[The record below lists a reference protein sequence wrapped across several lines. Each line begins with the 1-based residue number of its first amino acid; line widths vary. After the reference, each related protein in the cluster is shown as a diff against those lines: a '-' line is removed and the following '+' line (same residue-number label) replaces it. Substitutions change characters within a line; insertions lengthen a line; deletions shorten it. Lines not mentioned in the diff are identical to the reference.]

1 MSSVRVSRHARTR
14 MIAAVATVCALS
26 ATPLAPRAV
35 AADTPPYSETY
46 RPQFHFTPAQNWM
59 NDPNGLIFYKG
70 EYHLFFQ
77 YNPSGDSWGN
87 MSWGH
92 AVSTD
97 LVHWKQLPVAIPQDD
112 QEMIFSGAVV
122 LDRDNTTGFG
132 TRKNPPLVAVYT
144 SAQKASGRQQ
154 QALAYST
161 DGGTT
166 WTKYHDNP
174 VLDIGSN
181 NFRDPK
187 VFWYAPT
194 RRWLMA
200 VSLADQHKISFYSS
214 ADLKHW
220 THQSDFGPAGAT
232 GGVWECPD
240 LFPLPVDGDPKKTKW
255 VLAVNLNPGGIAGGS
270 GAQYFVGDFDG
281 EKFTSDDSGATYTPP
296 SGTVMQGFESG
307 SFGDWTATGTAFGSA
322 PAAGPVD
329 GQQTV
334 TGFEGQAFANS
345 FHGGDAPTGTLTSP
359 AFTVTGD
366 YLNFKVGGGN
376 HPHRPG
382 SVLGDQPAP
391 TGETL
396 ADFEGRTYT
405 SPIGDW
411 TTTGD
416 AFGAGP
422 AQGTLPDQ
430 GQVSGYLGT
439 GLVNSFLNG
448 DASIGTLTSP
458 AFTIDR
464 KYLDFLIGGGYHP
477 ASSDAPTA
485 VQLVVDGKVVRS
497 ATGSNGEALNWA
509 SWDLSGLQGKQARIK
524 VVDDNTGGWGHL
536 NLDQVVLSDTQAK
549 PSSTET
555 AVNLLVDG
563 KVVQSATGDDSE
575 NLDWASFNTMAYKGK
590 TARIQIVDA
599 NSGGWGHVL
608 ADQFTTADKP
618 ALNTTRRAHWLD
630 YGADF
635 YAANTWTDA
644 PGGRRVM
651 IAWMN
656 NWNYG
661 QAIPTSPWRSA
672 DSFPRRLSLQT
683 VNGEVRLIQQPVRE
697 LTGLRGA
704 GTRVP
709 STRVANTTAPLAV
722 HGSSLEF
729 QADVT
734 PGTADRFGLDVRTGG
749 GQRTRIGYD
758 TATGEVYIDRT
769 ASGATDFDPAF
780 SGVQRAPLALHGGP
794 LSLHVLV
801 DASSVEV
808 YAQNARGEQV
818 TLTDQI
824 FPDPSSTGVDA
835 FAEGG
840 TAALDHMQAW
850 QLKSVWR

>member
-1 MSSVRVSRHARTR
+1 MSRTVRPRRR
-14 MIAAVATVCALS
+14 LLAALAVLS
-26 ATPLAPRAV
+26 GLGLV
-35 AADTPPYSETY
+35 AASPATAVPLYHEQY

-59 NDPNGLIFYKG
+59 NDPNGLVYYKG
-70 EYHLFFQ
+70 KYHLFFQ
-77 YNPSGDSWGN
+77 YNPAGNSWGN

-112 QEMIFSGAVV
+112 QEMIFSGSVV
-122 LDRDNTTGFG
+122 LDKDNTTGFG

-144 SAQKASGRQQ
+144 SAQKVSGKQQ

-166 WTKYHDNP
+166 WTKYYDNP
-174 VLDIGSN
+174 VLDIGSD

-200 VSLADQHKISFYSS
+200 VALADQHKISFYSS

-240 LFPLPVDGDPKKTKW
+240 LFPLQVDGDPQKTKW

-281 EKFTSDDSGATYTPP
+281 KKFTSDDPGTYSPP
-296 SGTVMQGFESG
+296 SGTVTQDFESG
-307 SFGDWTATGTAFGSA
+307 SFGDWTATGSAFGSA
-322 PAAGPVD
+322 PATGAVD
-329 GQQTV
+329 GQSQV
-334 TGFEGQAFANS
+334 TGFEGKAFADS
-345 FHGGDAPTGTLTSP
+345 FHGGDASTGTLTSP
-359 AFTVTGD
+359 AFTVTSNHI
-366 YLNFKVGGGN
+366 NFKVGGGN
-376 HPHRPG
+376 HPHDPDA
-382 SVLGDQPAP
+382 VLGDAPTP

-396 ADFEGRTYT
+396 ADFEGSSTYT

-416 AFGAGP
+416 AFGTGP
-422 AQGTLPDQ
+422 AQGTLPNQ
-430 GQVSGYLGT
+430 QQVTGYLGN
-439 GLVNSFLNG
+439 GLVNTFLNG
-448 DASIGTLTSP
+448 DASTGTLTSP
-458 AFTIDR
+458 AFTVDK
-464 KYLDFLIGGGYHP
+464 KYLDFLIGGGAHP

-485 VQLVVDGKVVRS
+485 VELIVDGKVVRS

-509 SWDLSGLQGKQARIK
+509 SWDLSDLQGKQARIK
-524 VVDDNTGGWGHL
+524 VVDDNTGGWGHID
-536 NLDQVVLSDTQAK
+536 LDQVVLSDTQAK
-549 PSSTET
+549 PPSTET
-555 AVNLLVDG
+555 GVNLLVDG
-563 KVVQSATGDDSE
+563 KVVQSVTGADSE
-575 NLDWASFNTMAYKGK
+575 NLDWASFNTTAYKGK
-590 TARIQIVDA
+590 KVQLQIVDA
-599 NSGGWGHVL
+599 NSGGWGHIL
-608 ADQFTTADKP
+608 ADQFTAADKP
-618 ALNTTRRAHWLD
+618 ALNSTQRAHWLD

-672 DSFPRRLSLQT
+672 DTFPRQLSLQT
-683 VNGEVRLIQQPVRE
+683 VNGKVQLIQQPVRE
-697 LTGLRGA
+697 LTGLHGA

-709 STRVANTTAPLAV
+709 STRVANTTTRLAV
-722 HGSSLEF
+722 HGSTQEL
-729 QADVT
+729 QADLT
-734 PGTADRFGLDVRTGG
+734 AGTADRFGLDVHAGG

-758 TATGEVYIDRT
+758 TTTGEVYIDRT

-780 SGVQRAPLALHGGP
+780 SGVQHAPLALDGGR
-794 LSLHVLV
+794 LSLHILV

-808 YAQNARGEQV
+808 YAQNSRGEQV
-818 TLTDQI
+818 TLTDQV

-840 TAALDHMQAW
+840 TATLDHMQAW
-850 QLKSVWR
+850 QLKSIWP

>member
-1 MSSVRVSRHARTR
+1 
-14 MIAAVATVCALS
+14 
-26 ATPLAPRAV
+26 
-35 AADTPPYSETY
+35 
-46 RPQFHFTPAQNWM
+46 
-59 NDPNGLIFYKG
+59 
-70 EYHLFFQ
+70 
-77 YNPSGDSWGN
+77 
-87 MSWGH
+87 
-92 AVSTD
+92 
-97 LVHWKQLPVAIPQDD
+97 VAIPQDD
-112 QEMIFSGAVV
+112 NEMIFSGSVV
-122 LDRDNTTGFG
+122 LDRNNTTGFG

-144 SAQKASGRQQ
+144 SAQKASGKQQ

-166 WTKYHDNP
+166 WTKYDDNP

-194 RRWLMA
+194 GRWLMA
-200 VSLADQHKISFYSS
+200 VALADQHKISFYSS

-240 LFPLPVDGDPKKTKW
+240 LFPLPVDGDAKKTKW

-270 GAQYFVGDFDG
+270 GAQYFVGDFNG
-281 EKFTSDDSGATYTPP
+281 KKFTADDDGTYTPP
-296 SGTVMQGFESG
+296 SGTVMQDFESG

-322 PAAGPVD
+322 PATGAVD
-329 GQQTV
+329 WQSQV
-334 TGFEGQAFANS
+334 TGIEGKAFANS
-345 FHGGDAPTGTLTSP
+345 FHSGDGSTGTLTSP
-359 AFTVTGD
+359 EFTVTSD

-376 HPHRPG
+376 HPYQPG
-382 SVLGDQPAP
+382 TILGDQPTP

-396 ADFEGRTYT
+396 ADFEGSTYS

-416 AFGAGP
+416 AFGNGP
-422 AQGTLPDQ
+422 AQGTLPGQ
-430 GQVSGYLGT
+430 QQVSGYLGN

-448 DASIGTLTSP
+448 DASTGTLTSP
-458 AFTIDR
+458 TFTIDK

-477 ASSDAPTA
+477 ASSAAPTA
-485 VQLVVDGKVVRS
+485 VELVVDGKVVRS
-497 ATGSNGEALNWA
+497 TTGSNGEALNWT
-509 SWDLSGLQGKQARIK
+509 SWDLSDLRGKQAQIK

-549 PSSTET
+549 PPSIET
-555 AVNLLVDG
+555 GVNLLVDG
-563 KVVQSATGDDSE
+563 KVVQSATGADSE
-575 NLDWASFNTMAYKGK
+575 NLDWASFNTTAYKGK
-590 TARIQIVDA
+590 KVQIQIVDA

-608 ADQFTTADKP
+608 ADQFSAADKP
-618 ALNTTRRAHWLD
+618 ALNTTERAHWLD
-630 YGADF
+630 HGADF
-635 YAANTWTDA
+635 YAANTWNDA
-644 PGGRRVM
+644 PDGRRVL

-672 DSFPRRLSLQT
+672 DSFPRQLSLGT
-683 VNGEVRLIQQPVRE
+683 VNGKVQLIQQPVRE
-697 LTGLRGA
+697 LTTLRGT
-704 GTRVP
+704 GTKVP
-709 STRVANTTAPLAV
+709 STRVTNTTTTLAV
-722 HGSSLEF
+722 HGSTQEL
-729 QADVT
+729 QADLIA
-734 PGTADRFGLDVRTGG
+734 GTADRFGLDVRAGG

-780 SGVQRAPLALHGGP
+780 SGVQRAPLDLHGGG

-801 DASSVEV
+801 DAASVEV
-808 YAQNARGEQV
+808 YAQNTRGEQV
-818 TLTDQI
+818 VLTDQV
-824 FPDPSSTGVDA
+824 FPDPSSTGVDV

-840 TAALDHMQAW
+840 TATLDHMQAW
-850 QLKSVWR
+850 QLKSVWP

>member
-1 MSSVRVSRHARTR
+1 MSRTTR
-14 MIAAVATVCALS
+14 PRRRLLAALAVLS
-26 ATPLAPRAV
+26 GLGLV
-35 AADTPPYSETY
+35 AASPATAATLYHEQY

-59 NDPNGLIFYKG
+59 NDPNGLIHYKG
-70 EYHLFFQ
+70 QYHLFFQ
-77 YNPSGDSWGN
+77 YNPSGNTWGN

-97 LVHWKQLPVAIPQDD
+97 LVHWKQLPLAVPQDD
-112 QEMIFSGAVV
+112 EEMIFSGSVV
-122 LDRDNTTGFG
+122 LDRNNSTGFG
-132 TRKNPPLVAVYT
+132 TKKNPPLVAIYT
-144 SAQKASGRQQ
+144 SAQKASGKQQ

-166 WTKYHDNP
+166 WTKYYDNP

-194 RRWLMA
+194 QRWLMA

-281 EKFTSDDSGATYTPP
+281 KKFTSDDSGTYTPP
-296 SGTVMQGFESG
+296 SGTVMQDFESG
-307 SFGDWTATGTAFGSA
+307 SFGDWTATGNAFGTA
-322 PAAGPVD
+322 PATGPVN

-334 TGFEGQAFANS
+334 TGFEGKDFANS
-345 FHGGDAPTGTLTSP
+345 FHGGDASTGALTSP
-359 AFTVTGD
+359 AFTVTSN
-366 YLNFKVGGGN
+366 YINFKVGGGN
-376 HPHRPG
+376 HPYQPG

-391 TGETL
+391 TGEVL
-396 ADFEGRTYT
+396 ADFEGSTY
-405 SPIGDW
+405 SSHIGDW

-416 AFGAGP
+416 AFGTGP
-422 AQGTLPDQ
+422 AQGTLPNQ
-430 GQVSGYLGT
+430 QQVTGYLGH
-439 GLVNSFLNG
+439 GLVNTFLNG
-448 DASIGTLTSP
+448 DASTGTLTSP
-458 AFTIDR
+458 TFTIDK

-485 VQLVVDGKVVRS
+485 VELIVDGKVVRS

-509 SWDLSGLQGKQARIK
+509 SWDLSDLQGKQAQIK
-524 VVDDNTGGWGHL
+524 VLDDSTGGWGHL
-536 NLDQVVLSDTQAK
+536 NLDQIVLSDTQAK
-549 PSSTET
+549 PPSIQTG
-555 AVNLLVDG
+555 VNLLVDG
-563 KVVQSATGDDSE
+563 KVVQSATGADSE

-590 TARIQIVDA
+590 KAQIQIVDA

-608 ADQFTTADKP
+608 ADQFTAADKP
-618 ALNTTRRAHWLD
+618 ALNATQRAHWLD

-635 YAANTWTDA
+635 YAANTWNDA

-672 DSFPRRLSLQT
+672 DSFPRQLSLQT
-683 VNGEVRLIQQPVRE
+683 VNGKVQLIQQPVRE
-697 LTGLRGA
+697 LTTLRGT

-709 STRVANTTAPLAV
+709 SKRVANTTTPLAV
-722 HGSSLEF
+722 HGSSQEL
-729 QADVT
+729 QADLAA
-734 PGTADRFGLDVRTGG
+734 GTAGRFGLDVRTGG

-769 ASGATDFDPAF
+769 ASGATDFDPTF
-780 SGVQRAPLALHGGP
+780 SGVQRAPLALDGGR

-808 YAQNARGEQV
+808 YAQNTRGEQV
-818 TLTDQI
+818 VLTDQV
-824 FPDPSSTGVDA
+824 FPDPSSTGIDA

-840 TAALDHMQAW
+840 TATLNHLQAW
-850 QLKSVWR
+850 QLKSIWP

>member
-1 MSSVRVSRHARTR
+1 MSRTIR
-14 MIAAVATVCALS
+14 PRRRLLAALAVLS
-26 ATPLAPRAV
+26 GLGLV
-35 AADTPPYSETY
+35 AASPATADTLYHEQY
-46 RPQFHFTPAQNWM
+46 RPQFHFTPAQNWL
-59 NDPNGLIFYKG
+59 NDPNGLIYYKG
-70 EYHLFFQ
+70 QYHLFFQ
-77 YNPSGDSWGN
+77 HNPSGNSWGN
-87 MSWGH
+87 ISWGH

-112 QEMIFSGAVV
+112 QEMIFSGGVV
-122 LDRDNTTGFG
+122 LDRNNTTGFG

-144 SAQKASGRQQ
+144 SAQKASGKQQ

-194 RRWLMA
+194 QRWLMA
-200 VSLADQHKISFYSS
+200 VSLADQHKIAFYSS

-240 LFPLPVDGDPKKTKW
+240 LFPLQVDGDPKKTKW

-281 EKFTSDDSGATYTPP
+281 KKFTSDDTGSYTPP
-296 SGTVMQGFESG
+296 SGTVTQDFESG
-307 SFGDWTATGTAFGSA
+307 SFGDWTATGDAFGSA
-322 PAAGPVD
+322 PATGAVD
-329 GQQTV
+329 WQSQV
-334 TGFEGQAFANS
+334 TGFEGEAFANS
-345 FHGGDAPTGTLTSP
+345 FHGGDASTGTLTSP
-359 AFTVTGD
+359 EFTVTGD
-366 YLNFKVGGGN
+366 YLNFKIGGGD
-376 HPHRPG
+376 HPYDPDA
-382 SVLGDQPAP
+382 VLGDVPAP

-396 ADFEGRTYT
+396 ADFEGSTYT

-411 TTTGD
+411 TATGE
-416 AFGAGP
+416 AFGTGP

-430 GQVSGYLGT
+430 GQVSGYLGN
-439 GLVNSFLNG
+439 GLVNSYLNG
-448 DASIGTLTSP
+448 DATTGTLTSP
-458 AFTIDR
+458 TFTIDK

-485 VQLVVDGKVVRS
+485 VELIVDGQVVRS
-497 ATGSNGEALNWA
+497 ATGSNGEALSWA
-509 SWDLSGLQGKQARIK
+509 SWDLSDLQGKQAQIK
-524 VVDDNTGGWGHL
+524 VVDANTGGWGHI

-549 PSSTET
+549 IPSVQTG
-555 AVNLLVDG
+555 VNLLVDG
-563 KVVQSATGDDSE
+563 EVVDSATGAGSE
-575 NLDWASFNTMAYKGK
+575 ALDWASFNTMAHKGK
-590 TARIQIVDA
+590 KARIQIVDA
-599 NSGGWGHVL
+599 NSGGWGHIL
-608 ADQFTTADKP
+608 ADQFTVADKP
-618 ALNTTRRAHWLD
+618 ALTSTQRAHWLD

-672 DSFPRRLSLQT
+672 DSFPRQLSLRT
-683 VNGEVRLIQQPVRE
+683 VDGKVRLIQQPVRE

-704 GTRVP
+704 RTQLPTTQVE
-709 STRVANTTAPLAV
+709 NTATPLAV
-722 HGSSLEF
+722 DGGSLEL
-729 QADVT
+729 QADLT
-734 PGTADRFGLDVRTGG
+734 PGSADRAGLDVRTGA

-758 TATGEVYIDRT
+758 TATGEVYIDRSN
-769 ASGATDFDPAF
+769 SGATDFDPTF
-780 SGVQRAPLALHGGP
+780 SGVQRAPLALDGGR
-794 LSLHVLV
+794 LSLRVLV

-808 YAQNARGEQV
+808 YAQNSRGEQV

-840 TAALDHMQAW
+840 TATLDHMQAW
-850 QLKSVWR
+850 QLKSIWR

>member
-1 MSSVRVSRHARTR
+1 MSRTVRPRRR
-14 MIAAVATVCALS
+14 LLAALAVLS
-26 ATPLAPRAV
+26 GLGLV
-35 AADTPPYSETY
+35 AASPAMADTLYHERY
-46 RPQFHFTPAQNWM
+46 RPQFHFTPDRNWM
-59 NDPNGLIFYKG
+59 NDPNGLIHYKG
-70 EYHLFFQ
+70 QYHLFFQ
-77 YNPSGDSWGN
+77 YNPSGNSWGN

-97 LVHWKQLPVAIPQDD
+97 LVHWKQLPVAIPQDE
-112 QEMIFSGAVV
+112 QEMIFSGSVV
-122 LDRDNTTGFG
+122 LDRNNTTGFG

-144 SAQKASGRQQ
+144 SAQKASGKQQ

-166 WTKYHDNP
+166 WTKYYDNP

-194 RRWLMA
+194 GRWLMA
-200 VSLADQHKISFYSS
+200 VSLADQHKIAFYSS

-281 EKFTSDDSGATYTPP
+281 KKFTPDDDGSYTPP
-296 SGTVMQGFESG
+296 SGTVTQDFESG
-307 SFGDWTATGTAFGSA
+307 SFGDWTATGTAFGSE
-322 PAAGPVD
+322 PATGAVD
-329 GQQTV
+329 GQSQV
-334 TGFEGQAFANS
+334 TGFEGKAFANS
-345 FHGGDAPTGTLTSP
+345 FHGGDASTGTLTSP
-359 AFTVTGD
+359 EFTVTSD
-366 YLNFKVGGGN
+366 YINFKVGGGN
-376 HPHRPG
+376 HPYQPG
-382 SVLGDQPAP
+382 TVLGDQPAP

-396 ADFEGRTYT
+396 ADFEGSTYT

-416 AFGAGP
+416 AFGTGP
-422 AQGTLPDQ
+422 AQGTLPGQ
-430 GQVSGYLGT
+430 QQVSGYLGN

-448 DASIGTLTSP
+448 DASTGTLTSP
-458 AFTIDR
+458 AFTIDK

-477 ASSDAPTA
+477 AGSDAPTA
-485 VQLVVDGKVVRS
+485 VELVVDGKVVRS
-497 ATGSNGEALNWA
+497 ATGSNGEALNWS
-509 SWDLSGLQGKQARIK
+509 SWDLSDLQGKQAQIK

-549 PSSTET
+549 PPSIET
-555 AVNLLVDG
+555 GVNLLVDG
-563 KVVQSATGDDSE
+563 KVVQSATGADSE

-590 TARIQIVDA
+590 KAQIQIVDA
-599 NSGGWGHVL
+599 NPGGWGHVL
-608 ADQFTTADKP
+608 ADQFTTADQP

-672 DSFPRRLSLQT
+672 DSFPRQLSLRT
-683 VNGEVRLIQQPVRE
+683 VNGKVRLTQQPVGE

-704 GTRVP
+704 GTKVP
-709 STRVANTTAPLAV
+709 STRVANTTTPLAV
-722 HGSSLEF
+722 HGSSQELR
-729 QADVT
+729 ADLT
-734 PGTADRFGLDVRTGG
+734 AGTADRFGLDVRTGG

-769 ASGATDFDPAF
+769 ASGATDFDPTF
-780 SGVQRAPLALHGGP
+780 SGVQRAPLDLHDGQ
-794 LSLHVLV
+794 LSLHILV

-808 YAQNARGEQV
+808 YAQNTRGEQV
-818 TLTDQI
+818 VLTDQI
-824 FPDPSSTGVDA
+824 FPDPSSTGIDA
-835 FAEGG
+835 FADGG
-840 TAALDHMQAW
+840 TATLDHLQAW
-850 QLKSVWR
+850 QLKSIWP

>member
-1 MSSVRVSRHARTR
+1 MSRTTR
-14 MIAAVATVCALS
+14 PRRRLLAALAVLS
-26 ATPLAPRAV
+26 GLGLV
-35 AADTPPYSETY
+35 AASPATADTLYHEQY

-59 NDPNGLIFYKG
+59 NDPNGLIYYKG
-70 EYHLFFQ
+70 QYHLFFQ
-77 YNPSGDSWGN
+77 YNPSGNTWGN

-97 LVHWKQLPVAIPQDD
+97 LVHWKQLPLAIPQDE
-112 QEMIFSGAVV
+112 QEMIFSGSVV
-122 LDRDNTTGFG
+122 LDRNNSTGFG
-132 TRKNPPLVAVYT
+132 TKKNPPLVAVYT
-144 SAQKASGRQQ
+144 SAQKASGKQQ

-166 WTKYHDNP
+166 WTKYYDNP

-194 RRWLMA
+194 QRWLMA

-240 LFPLPVDGDPKKTKW
+240 LFPLPVDGDTKKTKW

-281 EKFTSDDSGATYTPP
+281 EKFTSDDSGTYTPP
-296 SGTVMQGFESG
+296 SGTVMQDFESG
-307 SFGDWTATGTAFGSA
+307 SFGDWTATGDAFGSA
-322 PAAGPVD
+322 PATGAVD

-334 TGFEGQAFANS
+334 TGFEGKAFADS
-345 FHGGDAPTGTLTSP
+345 FHGGDASTGTLTSP
-359 AFTVTGD
+359 AFTVTSN
-366 YLNFKVGGGN
+366 YINFKVGGGN
-376 HPHRPG
+376 HPYQPG
-382 SVLGDQPAP
+382 TVLGDQPVP

-396 ADFEGRTYT
+396 ADFEANTYT

-416 AFGAGP
+416 AFGTGP
-422 AQGTLPDQ
+422 AQGTLPGQ
-430 GQVSGYLGT
+430 QQVSGYLGH
-439 GLVNSFLNG
+439 GLVNTFLNG
-448 DASIGTLTSP
+448 DASTGTLTSP
-458 AFTIDR
+458 AFTIDK

-485 VQLVVDGKVVRS
+485 VELIVDGKVVRS

-509 SWDLSGLQGKQARIK
+509 SWDLSDLQGKQAQIK

-549 PSSTET
+549 PPSVET
-555 AVNLLVDG
+555 GVNLLVDG
-563 KVVQSATGDDSE
+563 KVVQSATGADSE

-590 TARIQIVDA
+590 KAQLQIVDA

-608 ADQFTTADKP
+608 ADQFTAADKP
-618 ALNTTRRAHWLD
+618 ALSTTQRAHWLD

-635 YAANTWTDA
+635 YAANTWNDA

-672 DSFPRRLSLQT
+672 DSFPRQLSLQT
-683 VNGEVRLIQQPVRE
+683 VNGKVQLIQQPVRE
-697 LTGLRGA
+697 LTTLRDA

-709 STRVANTTAPLAV
+709 STQVADTATPLAV
-722 HGSSLEF
+722 HGSSQEL
-729 QADVT
+729 QADLT
-734 PGTADRFGLDVRTGG
+734 AGTADRFGLDVRTGG

-769 ASGATDFDPAF
+769 ASGATEFDPTF
-780 SGVQRAPLALHGGP
+780 SGIQRAPLALDGGR
-794 LSLHVLV
+794 LRLHVLV

-808 YAQNARGEQV
+808 YAQNTRGEQV
-818 TLTDQI
+818 VLTDQV
-824 FPDPSSTGVDA
+824 FPDPSSTGIYV

-840 TAALDHMQAW
+840 TTTLDHMQAW
-850 QLKSVWR
+850 QLKSIWP